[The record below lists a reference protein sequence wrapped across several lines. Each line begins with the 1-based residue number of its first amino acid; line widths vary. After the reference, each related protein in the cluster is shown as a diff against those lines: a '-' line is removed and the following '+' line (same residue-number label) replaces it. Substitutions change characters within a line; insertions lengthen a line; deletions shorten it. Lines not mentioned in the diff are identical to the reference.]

1 MQNNIWGA
9 LDVLVFLLIL
19 GYICIVALSWHE
31 RLFVYRGVNHDK
43 FGLNMFII
51 IKKNTI
57 IDHNHQ
63 FIEPIKHSQDEY
75 NKLIKS
81 IGS

>member
-51 IKKNTI
+51 IKKQLLTI
-57 IDHNHQ
+57 IISLSNQLNIHKMD
-63 FIEPIKHSQDEY
+63 ITS
-75 NKLIKS
+75 
-81 IGS
+81 